1 MQRFEDELNILLTK
15 VGLLFPAFLA
25 IMMKLAIDVKRSRFK
40 VINAMVSIFTGV
52 GGAYIVSPYLLA
64 NCGKNTYPIYIAL
77 VAIASEKTIEW
88 LMLKLGDVKLFDKA
102 FTIFTNYFKSFLK
115 K

>member
-52 GGAYIVSPYLLA
+52 GSAYIASPYILKTFD
-64 NCGKNTYPIYIAL
+64 NDKYPIIIAII
-77 VAIASEKTIEW
+77 AIASEKFIEW
-88 LMLKLGDVKLFDKA
+88 LMLKLEDIKLFDTL
-102 FTIFTNYFKSFLK
+102 FTIITNYFKSIFK